1 MSLDLDPLL
10 SASGL
15 TEKARRDVPRV
26 INRLLGQ
33 TFLYQDVDGDKDDY
47 YFVHRHR
54 PVFESLLQISG
65 FSLLHDDYHRIFQVV
80 SEFSY
85 SRARYRLDQSLMI
98 LVLRKLYDEKVE
110 RLSLANDPVVT
121 LAEVREEYRT
131 ITGKERVLGVTQ
143 YKELLTRLR
152 AMGLIETLDGRT
164 IDVRDGEA
172 RLRLRG
178 SVRMILPVQ
187 TAGEMEAWLRKY
199 HVDIDG
205 GQDAGQDGRHL
216 GQHLGEEDDEEDEL

>member
-1 MSLDLDPLL
+1 MSLNLDPLL

-33 TFLYQDVDGDKDDY
+33 TFLYQDVESDKDDY

-54 PVFESLLQISG
+54 RVFEDLLGISG

-80 SEFSY
+80 SEYSY
-85 SRARYRLDQSLMI
+85 SRARYRLDHTLMI

-121 LAEVREEYRT
+121 IAEVREEYRT
-131 ITGKERVLGVTQ
+131 ITGKERILGVTQ

-152 AMGLIETLDGRT
+152 AMGLIDTLDGRI
-164 IDVRDGEA
+164 IDVRNGEG

-178 SVRMILPVQ
+178 SVRLILPVQ
-187 TAGEMEAWLRKY
+187 TADEMEAWVRRY
-199 HVDIDG
+199 RVENNHEDG
-205 GQDAGQDGRHL
+205 SGDS
-216 GQHLGEEDDEEDEL
+216 EEAPL